1 MFENSQDSDPR
12 PMQAA
17 GKGVP
22 LTSYTTVWHQLKS
35 DRPRGRRLL
44 ANHAFVVQLSRDA
57 LGTQDSFRGRAEH
70 VVSGRATHF
79 ETVDEL
85 LAFIQRELARLREAR
100 QAGGEGAE
108 N

>member
-44 ANHAFVVQLSRDA
+44 ANHAFVVQLSHEA
-57 LGTQDSFRGRAEH
+57 LGTRDSFRGRGEH
-70 VVSGRATHF
+70 VVSGRAIHF
-79 ETVDEL
+79 ETLDEL
-85 LAFIQRELARLREAR
+85 LAFIQQVLAALRASR
-100 QAGGEGAE
+100 KSSAEGAE
-108 N
+108 D